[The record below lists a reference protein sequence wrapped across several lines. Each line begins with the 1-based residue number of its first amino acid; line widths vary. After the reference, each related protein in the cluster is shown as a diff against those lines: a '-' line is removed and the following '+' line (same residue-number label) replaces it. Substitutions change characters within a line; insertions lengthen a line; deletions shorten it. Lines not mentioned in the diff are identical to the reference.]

1 MTIPLLLF
9 YLIKYKFYY
18 MLPNF
23 LQDLFKNQQYNPESF
38 FLIAG
43 PCVVESE
50 EIVMEIADTVSTTC
64 NQLGIPY
71 VFKASYRKAN
81 RTSANSFTGIGDENG
96 LSLIKKVG
104 EKYGLPTTSDI
115 HAHEEAAMAAPFIDI
130 LQIPAFLCR
139 QTDLLEAA
147 AMTGKIVNV
156 KKGQFLS
163 GASMKFAVE
172 KIQKAGN
179 QKILLTERGNTFGY
193 QDLVVDYR
201 NIPIMQSH
209 GTPVVMDC
217 THSLQQPN
225 QTSGVTGGN
234 PAMIGTIAKAAIA
247 TGAMG
252 LFIETHPNPAVAK
265 SDGAN
270 MLALNLLPSLLEQ
283 LVKLRDVV
291 VKL

>member
-1 MTIPLLLF
+1 
-9 YLIKYKFYY
+9 

-50 EIVMEIADTVSTTC
+50 EIVMEIADTVSKQC
-64 NQLGIPY
+64 KRLGIPY

-81 RTSANSFTGIGDENG
+81 RTSASSFTGLGDETG

-104 EKYGLPTTSDI
+104 ETYQLPTTSDI

-147 AMTGKIVNV
+147 AETHKIVNV

-172 KIQKAGN
+172 KIRRAGN
-179 QKILLTERGNTFGY
+179 QQIMLTERGNTFGY

-201 NIPIMQSH
+201 NLPIMQSH
-209 GTPVVMDC
+209 GVPVIMDC

-234 PAMIGTIAKAAIA
+234 PEMIGTIAKAAIA
-247 TGAMG
+247 TGANG
-252 LFIETHPNPAVAK
+252 LFIETHPNPSVAK

-270 MLALNLLPSLLEQ
+270 MLSLNLLPTLLEQ
-283 LVKLRDVV
+283 LVKLREVV